1 MKRFLSAIA
10 LLTILCLLLASCNNG
25 AGDESSDVIPES
37 GEGNVGE
44 IPDDIS
50 KADLGNMDFD
60 FTDRDKKEE
69 YEEKDV
75 EQAEDNGDV
84 FNITKK
90 GTYVFSGDITDKMI
104 TVEVGDED
112 KVQIVLD
119 NVTINN
125 SQGPAIYVKAGDKVF
140 ITVKDGTEN
149 SVSCGE
155 TAFTDGESEIDGA
168 IFSRADLTINGKGK
182 LTVNGNYKHG
192 IVSKDDLNIVD
203 TTLKVTSKN
212 VGLNGKDCVKINGA
226 AIEVKAGSDGIR
238 SDNEEDAE
246 RGFVYVES
254 GSIKIVADH
263 DGIQAETAVKIE
275 NGNFDITAGGG
286 STKTNYN
293 SDESCKGIKAV
304 SDVIINGGTFNIN
317 SLDDAI
323 HSNNT
328 ICVSGGDF
336 TLSTGDDGVHAD
348 TDLAIAAGK
357 IKITKSYEGL
367 EASRIFI
374 TGGSIDL
381 TASDDGLNAAGG
393 NDSSGTT
400 GNPQFGGRPDMGG
413 FSNGI
418 GEIHIS
424 GGYTV
429 INASGD
435 GVDSN
440 GTISLSGGVVLVS
453 GPTNNGNGSFDYD
466 GSATVTGGVLVAL
479 GSSGMAQNFSNAE
492 NQGSILVSFTSQSA
506 NSTFAVCGS
515 DGKAIVSFTPP
526 KAYQSAVITAPEIK
540 EGETYALYSGVT
552 VEGANSNGYARNATV
567 SGGTKLTEITM
578 SSLIYG
584 SGGMGGGPGGGGGM
598 QPPPGGGTRP
608 QKPR

>member
-1 MKRFLSAIA
+1 MKRFLTSISLLTVTA
-10 LLTILCLLLASCNNG
+10 LLLISCSKGNVEEVVSG
-25 AGDESSDVIPES
+25 VIPE
-37 GEGNVGE
+37 GEEGNVGE
-44 IPDDIS
+44 IPDNVS

-60 FTDRDKKEE
+60 FTDRDKKEDYDQNE
-69 YEEKDV
+69 V
-75 EQAEDNGDV
+75 EDAEDNGET
-84 FNITKK
+84 FNIVKE
-90 GTYVFSGDITDKMI
+90 GTYIFSGDITDKMI
-104 TVEVGDED
+104 TVEVGDEE

-119 NVTINN
+119 NVNINN
-125 SQGPAIYVKAGDKVF
+125 SNGPAVYIKAGDKVF
-140 ITVKDGTEN
+140 ITVKEGTEN
-149 SVSCGE
+149 LLSCGE
-155 TAFTDGESEIDGA
+155 EAFIDGESEIDGA
-168 IFSRADLTINGKGK
+168 IFSRADLTINGKGR

-192 IVSKDDLNIVD
+192 IVSKDDLNILDV
-203 TTLKVTSKN
+203 TLNVTSKN

-246 RGFVYVES
+246 RGFVFIES

-275 NGNFDITAGGG
+275 NGDFEITAGGG

-381 TASDDGLNAAGG
+381 TANDDGLNAAGG

-418 GEIHIS
+418 GEIYIS

-429 INASGD
+429 VNASGD
-435 GVDSN
+435 GIDSN

-492 NQGSILVSFTSQSA
+492 NQGAILVSFTSQSA
-506 NSTFAVCGS
+506 NSTFAICGS

-540 EGETYALYSGVT
+540 EGETYTLYSGVT

-584 SGGMGGGPGGGGGM
+584 SGGMGGGPGGGGM